1 MVVAVGQGG
10 VARQTGQLIPMS
22 VKVNDKVLLPE
33 FGGQVR
39 SMEEF
44 TVIVHHGNYVTNNA
58 CVDLDGRMRRKMC
71 WIRLA

>member
-1 MVVAVGQGG
+1 
-10 VARQTGQLIPMS
+10 MS

-44 TVIVHHGNYVTNNA
+44 TVIVHHGVYVINNA